1 VIGLLGVLVATGL
14 WWLYFDLISDRPPRP
29 RLAMPWLYLHLPLVR
44 AIAAGGEGVLNTVEN
59 AGESLSDEVRWLLV
73 GALAVAMRRC
83 TGPIPHANG
92 GIAVLRTGEGPVAR
106 RR

>member
-1 VIGLLGVLVATGL
+1 MIGLLGVLVATGL

-29 RLAMPWLYLHLPLVR
+29 RLAMP
-44 AIAAGGEGVLNTVEN
+44 
-59 AGESLSDEVRWLLV
+59 WLLV